1 MISSRLASAPAFIMI
16 IFVFCHMALALS
28 PEVTAGKSQLPI
40 TPEASCTIAKTLTF
54 LQSLAWPLL
63 VLIVVL
69 LVAFNARVGR
79 LFGLLPKFVHKIRGP
94 AGIEIEVNADAA
106 KEVRANFRSSYQEFV
121 RQAKDEYERMADAR
135 SVPELLRN
143 VVISALP
150 EMMQSNGLEYDQDSV
165 RATVHVEDIVFR
177 DYLYQ
182 LTNYF
187 PAGQSGGGAGRR
199 FSQRYGI
206 IGQSWRLNES
216 IGRGTAVSGIGPP
229 PTRSDKERAIKELV
243 ARWGMTEDEATAAS
257 HERPAT
263 LSVILRYDGQRHGV
277 LYIDSKHMNA
287 FGADEEHNGIRRSMT
302 NSTNA
307 NTIARALERHSA
319 AVRLARAV
327 AEALDPLRLAA
338 PYLEVGR

>member
-199 FSQRYGI
+199 I
-206 IGQSWRLNES
+206 L
-216 IGRGTAVSGIGPP
+216 
-229 PTRSDKERAIKELV
+229 
-243 ARWGMTEDEATAAS
+243 
-257 HERPAT
+257 PA
-263 LSVILRYDGQRHGV
+263 LW
-277 LYIDSKHMNA
+277 N
-287 FGADEEHNGIRRSMT
+287 N
-302 NSTNA
+302 
-307 NTIARALERHSA
+307 
-319 AVRLARAV
+319 RAV
-327 AEALDPLRLAA
+327 MAIE
-338 PYLEVGR
+338 